1 MLWVSFVSMTTDV
14 RDLQLLTVRE
24 TAALLRQ
31 SERSIR
37 RKIHA
42 GEIPALR
49 LSEFGPLRIDRREL
63 EAWLFSSGG
72 AFLSSAALPA
82 ERSAPDS
89 GQSTVRAHGGRE
101 KDA

>member
-1 MLWVSFVSMTTDV
+1 LFPVLLAAAPACAVDHLTEFREVNVPGRHLSRGRERRRTPPTTRCGKEELWHTALFMTV
-14 RDLQLLTVRE
+14 QE

-49 LSEFGPLRIDRREL
+49 LSEYGPLRIDPL
-63 EAWLFSSGG
+63 IA
-72 AFLSSAALPA
+72 
-82 ERSAPDS
+82 
-89 GQSTVRAHGGRE
+89 
-101 KDA
+101 

>member
-1 MLWVSFVSMTTDV
+1 MTTDV
-14 RDLQLLTVRE
+14 QELQLLTVRE
-24 TAALLRQ
+24 TATLLRQ

-49 LSEFGPLRIDRREL
+49 LSECGPLRIDRREL

-72 AFLSSAALPA
+72 ALLPSARPYPA
-82 ERSAPDS
+82 ERSDLSKGVDS
-89 GQSTVRAHGGRE
+89 LQPAGRKE
-101 KDA
+101 KPC

>member
-1 MLWVSFVSMTTDV
+1 VGDIV
-14 RDLQLLTVRE
+14 RGDDSRCPDLQLLTVQE

-49 LSEFGPLRIDRREL
+49 LSEYGPLRIDRREL
-63 EAWLFSSGG
+63 EGWLYATGG
-72 AFLSSAALPA
+72 ASLLSAALPA
-82 ERSAPDS
+82 ERGDPSGAVDS
-89 GQSTVRAHGGRE
+89 PQPAGRDKE
-101 KDA
+101 A